1 MAKMQAV
8 QVARAGGPLELIER
22 EMPEPA
28 RGEVR
33 VRIEAC
39 GVCHSDSLTVEGQW
53 PNLSFPRIPGHEIA
67 GVIDAIGDGVVGWR
81 TGQRVGVGWFGG
93 HCGHCEP
100 CRRGWLIDCRNL
112 RIPGISYDGGYADAM
127 VAPADALAA
136 IPDQLSA
143 VDAAP
148 LLCAGTSFNALR
160 HSGAMPGDVVAV
172 LGIGGLGHLGVQF
185 ANKLGFCTVAIAR
198 GSDKEALS
206 RKLGAH
212 HFIDSA
218 AEDVAA
224 RLNRLGG
231 ARAVLATVTSAK
243 AMTPVIEG
251 LAVRGRLI
259 VVGVDAE
266 PIEVSPLQLI
276 GASRSVVGHAAG
288 ASIDSQD
295 TLGFSALSGVRPMI
309 ETMPLSRAPEA
320 YARMMRAE
328 ARF

>member
-1 MAKMQAV
+1 
-8 QVARAGGPLELIER
+8 
-22 EMPEPA
+22 
-28 RGEVR
+28 
-33 VRIEAC
+33 
-39 GVCHSDSLTVEGQW
+39 
-53 PNLSFPRIPGHEIA
+53 
-67 GVIDAIGDGVVGWR
+67 
-81 TGQRVGVGWFGG
+81 
-93 HCGHCEP
+93 
-100 CRRGWLIDCRNL
+100 
-112 RIPGISYDGGYADAM
+112 
-127 VAPADALAA
+127 
-136 IPDQLSA
+136 
-143 VDAAP
+143 
-148 LLCAGTSFNALR
+148 
-160 HSGAMPGDVVAV
+160 MPGDVVAV
-172 LGIGGLGHLGVQF
+172 LGISGLGHLGVQF
-185 ANKLGFCTVAIAR
+185 ANKLGFRTVAIAR

-218 AEDVAA
+218 TEDVAA

-243 AMTPVIEG
+243 AMTPVIDG

-328 ARF
+328 ARFRMVLTMAEQH

>member
-1 MAKMQAV
+1 M
-8 QVARAGGPLELIER
+8 
-22 EMPEPA
+22 
-28 RGEVR
+28 
-33 VRIEAC
+33 
-39 GVCHSDSLTVEGQW
+39 
-53 PNLSFPRIPGHEIA
+53 
-67 GVIDAIGDGVVGWR
+67 
-81 TGQRVGVGWFGG
+81 
-93 HCGHCEP
+93 
-100 CRRGWLIDCRNL
+100 
-112 RIPGISYDGGYADAM
+112 
-127 VAPADALAA
+127 
-136 IPDQLSA
+136 
-143 VDAAP
+143 
-148 LLCAGTSFNALR
+148 
-160 HSGAMPGDVVAV
+160 
-172 LGIGGLGHLGVQF
+172 
-185 ANKLGFCTVAIAR
+185 AIAR
-198 GSDKEALS
+198 GSDKKALS

-218 AEDVAA
+218 TEDVAA

-328 ARF
+328 ARFRVVLTMAEQR

>member
-1 MAKMQAV
+1 
-8 QVARAGGPLELIER
+8 
-22 EMPEPA
+22 
-28 RGEVR
+28 
-33 VRIEAC
+33 
-39 GVCHSDSLTVEGQW
+39 
-53 PNLSFPRIPGHEIA
+53 
-67 GVIDAIGDGVVGWR
+67 
-81 TGQRVGVGWFGG
+81 
-93 HCGHCEP
+93 
-100 CRRGWLIDCRNL
+100 
-112 RIPGISYDGGYADAM
+112 
-127 VAPADALAA
+127 
-136 IPDQLSA
+136 
-143 VDAAP
+143 
-148 LLCAGTSFNALR
+148 
-160 HSGAMPGDVVAV
+160 MPGDVVAV

-206 RKLGAH
+206 RNLGAH

-218 AEDVAA
+218 TEDVAA

-231 ARAVLATVTSAK
+231 ARAVLATVTKAK

-320 YARMMRAE
+320 YARVMRAE
-328 ARF
+328 ARFRMVLTMAEQH